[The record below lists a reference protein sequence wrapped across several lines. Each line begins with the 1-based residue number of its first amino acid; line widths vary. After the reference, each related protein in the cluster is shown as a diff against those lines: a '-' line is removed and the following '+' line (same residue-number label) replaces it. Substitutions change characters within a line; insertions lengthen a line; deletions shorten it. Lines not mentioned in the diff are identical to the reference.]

1 MYLIDRVGRKFL
13 LITSGI
19 GMGCF
24 HAVTAWSFYNNNIL
38 QNRHFITEGQNSTL
52 EAYHENITV
61 LHSLAQPEN
70 ELENDGTRTTY
81 LPLIGIV
88 GFYLMFAIGTGAVP
102 MVVLGEMFP
111 QSVKGNAISAIN
123 SSMWLLNFGMSKM
136 FFIVCDAIGIYG
148 MFLFF
153 SVSSIV
159 MSIYVF
165 IFLPETKNKTLN
177 QIQRKV
183 EGKSKAISN
192 LYT

>member
-1 MYLIDRVGRKFL
+1 
-13 LITSGI
+13 
-19 GMGCF
+19 MGCF

-38 QNRHFITEGQNSTL
+38 QNKYFIPVGLNSTL
-52 EAYHENITV
+52 KAHHENITV
-61 LHSLAQPEN
+61 LHSVDQPEN

-136 FFIVCDAIGIYG
+136 FFIVC
-148 MFLFF
+148 
-153 SVSSIV
+153 
-159 MSIYVF
+159 
-165 IFLPETKNKTLN
+165 
-177 QIQRKV
+177 Q
-183 EGKSKAISN
+183 
-192 LYT
+192 